1 MNYAVLDRPQ
11 SNQKGVEKMASVI
24 SVLGSTGSIG
34 TQTLDVARKH
44 GLKIAALT
52 ANSNISLLEKQARE
66 FHPKMAAVLDMGAA
80 AQLKVALRDTD
91 IDVFCGEEGIIKAA
105 REETCDT
112 VVNSIVGVAGLV
124 PTLEAIKAGK
134 NLALAN
140 KETLVAGGRLVMKAV
155 ERFGV
160 KLYPVDSEHSAIFQC
175 MQGCPKGSLKKIIL
189 TASGGSFFGKK
200 RDELENVS
208 VKQALSHPNWEMGAK
223 ITIDSATMMNK
234 GLEVIEA
241 SWLFG
246 CRDED
251 IDVLIHRES
260 IIHSMIQLKDN
271 AVIAQL
277 GVPDMRIP
285 IQYALTYPERLP
297 SPTKE
302 LDLSDIGSM
311 SFYKPDY
318 DTFVCLAVCRDA
330 LRKGGL
336 YPTVANAANEAAVE
350 MFLREQIRFLDIGD
364 IVSDAVS
371 GFNENKED
379 FTLED
384 ILYADRQT
392 RSKVREKFGHN
403 MY

>member
-1 MNYAVLDRPQ
+1 MTL
-11 SNQKGVEKMASVI
+11 KI

-34 TQTLDVARKH
+34 TQTLDVARMH
-44 GLKIAALT
+44 GIKVTALT
-52 ANSNISLLEKQARE
+52 ANHNIALLEQQARE
-66 FHPKMAAVLDMGAA
+66 FHPKMVAVLDLGAA
-80 AQLKVALRDTD
+80 AQLKIALSDTD

-105 REETCDT
+105 CETNCDT
-112 VVNSIVGVAGLV
+112 VVNAIVGVAGLL
-124 PTLEAIKAGK
+124 PTLSAIRAGK
-134 NLALAN
+134 NIALAN
-140 KETLVAGGRLVMKAV
+140 KETLVAGGSIVIKAV
-155 ERFGV
+155 KDKGV

-175 MQGCPKGSLKKIIL
+175 LQGCPENSLKKIIL

-200 RDELENVS
+200 RSELSS
-208 VKQALSHPNWEMGAK
+208 VTVKEALNHPNWDMGAK

-241 SWLFG
+241 SWLFD
-246 CRDED
+246 CADQD

-302 LDLSDIGSM
+302 LDLSEISQM
-311 SFYKPDY
+311 TFYKPDY
-318 DTFVCLAVCRDA
+318 ETFACLAICRRA

-336 YPTVANAANEAAVE
+336 YPTVANAANETAVD
-350 MFLREQIRFLDIGD
+350 MFLKEKIKFLDIAE
-364 IVSDAVS
+364 IVAEAVES
-371 GFNENKED
+371 FHENKAD
-379 FTLED
+379 ITLED
-384 ILYADRQT
+384 ILNADKNT
-392 RSKVREKFGHN
+392 RIRVKEK
-403 MY
+403 Y

>member
-1 MNYAVLDRPQ
+1 MT
-11 SNQKGVEKMASVI
+11 SKI

-34 TQTLDVARKH
+34 TQTLDVARMHNIKVT
-44 GLKIAALT
+44 ALT
-52 ANSNISLLEKQARE
+52 ANHNINLLEQQARE
-66 FHPKMAAVLDMGAA
+66 FHPKMVAVLDLGAA
-80 AQLKVALRDTD
+80 AQLKIALSDTD

-105 REETCDT
+105 CETNCDT
-112 VVNSIVGVAGLV
+112 VVNAIVGVAGLL
-124 PTLEAIKAGK
+124 PTLSAIKAGK
-134 NLALAN
+134 NIALAN
-140 KETLVAGGRLVMKAV
+140 KETLVAGGSIVMKAV
-155 ERFGV
+155 KKKGV

-175 MQGCPKGSLKKIIL
+175 LQGCPENSLKKIIL

-200 RDELENVS
+200 RSELSGVT
-208 VKQALSHPNWEMGAK
+208 VKEALNHPNWDMGAK

-241 SWLFG
+241 SWLFD
-246 CRDED
+246 CTDQD

-302 LDLSDIGSM
+302 LDLSEISQM
-311 SFYKPDY
+311 TFYKPDY
-318 DTFVCLAVCRDA
+318 ETFACLAICRKA

-336 YPTVANAANEAAVE
+336 YPTVANAANEIAVD
-350 MFLREQIRFLDIGD
+350 MFLKEKIKFLDIAD
-364 IVSDAVS
+364 IVAEAVES
-371 GFNENKED
+371 FHENQSEI
-379 FTLED
+379 TLDD
-384 ILYADRQT
+384 ILNADKNT
-392 RSKVREKFGHN
+392 RIRVKEKF
-403 MY
+403 